1 MFKHKE
7 KKTESFV
14 LLLKAI
20 KCVKNIYYS
29 KYNMLLG
36 HLFIKKCSRSERR
49 TMANTGNRQ
58 KIVSNDDNKCQI
70 KRNEQVPSRKCE
82 TIIN

>member
-1 MFKHKE
+1 MC
-7 KKTESFV
+7 KKNKMTESFV
-14 LLLKAI
+14 LLKAI

-36 HLFIKKCSRSERR
+36 HLFIKMLLK
-49 TMANTGNRQ
+49 GPKGGKQVGQ

-70 KRNEQVPSRKCE
+70 KKEWTSAFILTK
-82 TIIN
+82 